1 MTAESATAADV
12 ANEQSGARKTLSYV
26 RRRLLRN
33 KLSFG
38 AMCVILL
45 IVSMA
50 LLAPWITPFDPDE
63 PDAAVV
69 LQAPD
74 WVHLI
79 GIDEYGRD
87 QLSRIMIASRVDL
100 LVPFGSTFLA
110 LAIGSLIGAISGF
123 RGGWLDQIVMRVVDA
138 VMAFPAFVLA
148 MGMAAAMGNSIAN
161 LTLVIAVTQ
170 IPVYLRQ
177 LRAEMLRVREMEYAE
192 AARTVG
198 NSTARIVFVHL
209 FPNCFPPLIVQATLN
224 MGFALLT
231 LAALSYIGLGI
242 QPPNSEWGEMT
253 SEGATLMVTGQWW
266 LFLFPGL
273 AIMMTVL
280 DFNLVGDG
288 LRDSLIL
295 ACGAFDEA
303 AGRDRELSVHFASDA
318 GEMQVLDG
326 VTSMCIR
333 RGEMLGL
340 VGESGSGKS
349 VTSIAILGMIRRP
362 GRVLGGTIRS
372 RRRPLR
378 LSEEEMR
385 SFAVARSQ

>member
-74 WVHLI
+74 WVHLM
-79 GIDEYGRD
+79 GTDEYGRD

-242 QPPNSEWGEMT
+242 QPPDSEWGEMT

-266 LFLFPGL
+266 LSLFPGL
-273 AIMMTVL
+273 AILLTVL
-280 DFNLVGDG
+280 NFNLVGDG
-288 LRDSLIL
+288 LRDL
-295 ACGAFDEA
+295 
-303 AGRDRELSVHFASDA
+303 
-318 GEMQVLDG
+318 LDPRMRG
-326 VTSMCIR
+326 IR
-333 RGEMLGL
+333 
-340 VGESGSGKS
+340 
-349 VTSIAILGMIRRP
+349 
-362 GRVLGGTIRS
+362 
-372 RRRPLR
+372 
-378 LSEEEMR
+378 
-385 SFAVARSQ
+385 